1 MTYDPVYSTIQTLQF
16 SLWPFYIS
24 HARVSTSIDLAPG
37 VLEVGENCHLTS
49 IIIKAILCLV

>member
-49 IIIKAILCLV
+49 IIKAILCLV